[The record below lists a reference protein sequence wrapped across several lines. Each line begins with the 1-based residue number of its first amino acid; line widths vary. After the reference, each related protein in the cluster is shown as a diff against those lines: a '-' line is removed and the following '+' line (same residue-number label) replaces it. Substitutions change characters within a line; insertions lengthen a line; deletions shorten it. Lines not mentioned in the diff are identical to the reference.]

1 MDSESIYL
9 HAAVEHFDMG
19 RFARAAT
26 LAAQGLGHFPES
38 GGLWEILGTAR
49 WGEGREEESVRAL
62 ETAMLL
68 KPLGFLARVALAESY
83 LERDDPEAA
92 RVELEF
98 LAGREE
104 CPVPLLTKVASGLG
118 QLGEYRLALGVCERI
133 VGVRPGHHAAWF
145 GIAYYSLQLGAPPE
159 AVVGS
164 LGAAYQLSPGCL
176 TYRLNLAR
184 LYAMA
189 GYGRRGAELLDDLDP
204 DSIASPATAAWIATN
219 YELIGDAQA
228 QARWA
233 EHAHRLRRD
242 GCPHEPPTL
251 LDPPARGEPI

>member
-9 HAAVEHFDMG
+9 HAAVEHFDLG
-19 RFARAAT
+19 RFARAAD
-26 LAAQGLGHFPES
+26 LAAQGLRHFPES
-38 GGLWEILGTAR
+38 GALWEILGTAR
-49 WGEGREEESVRAL
+49 WGEGGEEGAVLAL

-83 LERDDPEAA
+83 LKSDRPEAA

-98 LAGREE
+98 LAGREA

-118 QLGEYRLALGVCERI
+118 ELGEYQLALGVCERI
-133 VGVRPGHHAAWF
+133 VGMRPGHHAAWF
-145 GIAYYSLQLGAPPE
+145 GIAYYSLQLGAPLE
-159 AVVGS
+159 MVVES
-164 LGAAYQLSPGCL
+164 LGVAYQLAPGCL

-189 GYGRRGAELLDDLDP
+189 GHGQLGAELLDDLDP
-204 DSIASPATAAWIATN
+204 RSIMSPATAAWIATN
-219 YELIGDAQA
+219 YELIGDTEA

-233 EHAHRLRRD
+233 EHARRLPPNAVPID
-242 GCPHEPPTL
+242 PPT
-251 LDPPARGEPI
+251 RKEPI